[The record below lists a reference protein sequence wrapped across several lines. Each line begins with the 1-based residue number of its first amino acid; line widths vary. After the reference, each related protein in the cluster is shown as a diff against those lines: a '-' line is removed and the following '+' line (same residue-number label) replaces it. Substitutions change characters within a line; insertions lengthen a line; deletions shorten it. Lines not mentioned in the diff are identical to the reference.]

1 MKKKVSIIV
10 ALGVILMLLFNFIIF
25 FSFNSLENELNKN
38 NNTRYDIENLA
49 EFRNDVVEMAQMQK
63 LWVSTNNNYYEG
75 EFQKKVQEVNED
87 LKRLEKSNQII
98 KDDSESLRAY
108 VDEYVKL
115 AYKFKP
121 VNKDSIISKEMER
134 QFLESNKIQIEI
146 LKKSSNSVVDIN
158 NNIEERN
165 NLILD
170 KNDIEKNILRALGA
184 FVTFLFS
191 LPLYFLKKLNKGIEN
206 LSDNDTIDKIVNI
219 YDKNL
224 ENNKNN
230 NDSYKNLD
238 IIIDKDKDEIDN
250 RKIKCKEMLIYSEE
264 IYEEAIRQDERLN
277 QCFETLSK
285 IEVMI
290 HYLKEEIKIID
301 GIEDKDSKI
310 RYIEDIEEEFGEL
323 KILFKTLP
331 SYNSIII
338 NMSKK
343 NKI

>member
-1 MKKKVSIIV
+1 MKRKVSIIV
-10 ALGVILMLLFNFIIF
+10 ALGVIMMILFNFIIF

-38 NNTRYDIENLA
+38 KNTRYDIENLA

-63 LWVSTNNNYYEG
+63 LWVSTSNNYYEG

-87 LKRLEKSNQII
+87 LKTLERSNQIL
-98 KDDSESLRAY
+98 KDDSETLREY
-108 VDEYVKL
+108 VDDYVKL

-121 VNKDSIISKEMER
+121 VNNDSIISKEMER
-134 QFLESNKIQIEI
+134 QFLEANKIQIEI

-158 NNIEERN
+158 DNIEDTN
-165 NLILD
+165 NNILD
-170 KNDIEKNILRALGA
+170 KNNIEKNILRALGA

-191 LPLYFLKKLNKGIEN
+191 LPIYFLKKLNKGIEN
-206 LSDNDTIDKIVNI
+206 LSYNDNIDQIVNI
-219 YDKNL
+219 YEKNL
-224 ENNKNN
+224 E
-230 NDSYKNLD
+230 D
-238 IIIDKDKDEIDN
+238 IKIDKDEIDD
-250 RKIKCKEMLIYSEE
+250 RKIKCKKMLIYSEE

-290 HYLKEEIKIID
+290 HYLKEEIKVID
-301 GIEDKDSKI
+301 GIEDADSKI

-338 NMSKK
+338 SMSKK

>member
-1 MKKKVSIIV
+1 
-10 ALGVILMLLFNFIIF
+10 MLLFNFIIF

-98 KDDSESLRAY
+98 KDDSESLREY

-158 NNIEERN
+158 DNIEERN

-238 IIIDKDKDEIDN
+238 IRIDKDKDKDKDEIDN

>member
-1 MKKKVSIIV
+1 MKRKVSIIV
-10 ALGVILMLLFNFIIF
+10 ALGVIVMLLFNFIIF

-63 LWVSTNNNYYEG
+63 LWVATNNNYYEG

-87 LKRLEKSNQII
+87 LKTLENSNQIL
-98 KDDSESLRAY
+98 KDDSETLREY
-108 VDEYVKL
+108 VDDYVKL

-121 VNKDSIISKEMER
+121 VSKDSIISKEMER
-134 QFLESNKIQIEI
+134 QFLEANKIQIEI

-158 NNIEERN
+158 DNIEETN
-165 NLILD
+165 NTILD
-170 KNDIEKNILRALGA
+170 KNNIEKNILRVLGA

-191 LPLYFLKKLNKGIEN
+191 LPIYFLKKLNKGIEN
-206 LSDNDTIDKIVNI
+206 ISDNDNIDQIVNI

-224 ENNKNN
+224 EDTK
-230 NDSYKNLD
+230 S
-238 IIIDKDKDEIDN
+238 DKDEIDN

-277 QCFETLSK
+277 QCFEILSK

-290 HYLKEEIKIID
+290 HYLKEEIKVID
-301 GIEDKDSKI
+301 GIEDFDSKI

>member
-1 MKKKVSIIV
+1 
-10 ALGVILMLLFNFIIF
+10 MLLFNFIIF

-158 NNIEERN
+158 DNIEERN

-170 KNDIEKNILRALGA
+170 KNNIEKNILRTLGA

-238 IIIDKDKDEIDN
+238 IIIDKDKDKDEIDN

>member
-1 MKKKVSIIV
+1 MKKKVSVIV

-63 LWVSTNNNYYEG
+63 LWVSTSNNYYEG

-87 LKRLEKSNQII
+87 LKILEKSNQIL
-98 KDDSESLRAY
+98 KDDSESLRGY

-158 NNIEERN
+158 DNIEERN

-170 KNDIEKNILRALGA
+170 KNDIEKNILRVLGA

-191 LPLYFLKKLNKGIEN
+191 LPLYFFKKLNKGIEN

-230 NDSYKNLD
+230 NESYKD
-238 IIIDKDKDEIDN
+238 IDIRIDKDEIDN

-301 GIEDKDSKI
+301 GIEDTDSKI